1 MSGRRRRLFARALAL
16 RCPHCGSRGVFRHW
30 FAMRSHCASCGIS
43 LATGNSV
50 GANLLN
56 LVLAE
61 AALVVLI
68 AGLIAATWPDPPWFI
83 LQYGAPVLMLVAPLV
98 FFPFSRVLFVAID
111 LAMHPEALPDL
122 RVHGIDDSR
131 A

>member
-1 MSGRRRRLFARALAL
+1 MNNRRLVLFGRALTL
-16 RCPHCGSRGVFRHW
+16 RCPHCGQRGVFQHW
-30 FAMRSHCASCGIS
+30 FRMHPSCRHCGIS

-61 AALVVLI
+61 LALVVLLVTFI
-68 AGLIAATWPDPPWFI
+68 VRSWPNPPWTV
-83 LQYGAPVLMLVAPLV
+83 LQYGAPVLMLMAPLV

-111 LAMHPEALPDL
+111 LAMHPAARPDI
-122 RVHGIDDSR
+122 RVHGIDDTPG
-131 A
+131 